1 MYVINYS
8 FESLDDLHFFRKREQ
23 QEIMDSIDAQL
34 RYEPTVETRN
44 RKELRP
50 NEVASWEL
58 RIGRF
63 RVFYDVDEEDRNVSI
78 EAIGFKIGRELF
90 IRGERTEL

>member
-8 FESLDDLHFFRKREQ
+8 FESLEDLRFFRKREQ

-34 RYEPTVETRN
+34 RYEPAVETRN

-63 RVFYDVDEEDRNVSI
+63 RVFYAVDEEDRNVSI
-78 EAIGFKIGRELF
+78 EAIGFKIGHELF

>member
-8 FESLDDLHFFRKREQ
+8 FESLEDLHFFRKREQ
-23 QEIMDSIDAQL
+23 QETMDSIDAQL

-58 RIGRF
+58 RFGRF

-78 EAIGFKIGRELF
+78 EAIGFKIGHELF

>member
-1 MYVINYS
+1 MSLLRIS
-8 FESLDDLHFFRKREQ
+8 ISSESASNRRSW
-23 QEIMDSIDAQL
+23 IPIDAQL

-50 NEVASWEL
+50 NEVATWEL

-63 RVFYDVDEEDRNVSI
+63 RVFYAVDEEDRNVSI
-78 EAIGFKIGRELF
+78 EAIGFKIGHELF

>member
-8 FESLDDLHFFRKREQ
+8 FESLEDLHFFRKREQ
-23 QEIMDSIDAQL
+23 QEIMDSIDVQL
-34 RYEPTVETRN
+34 RYEPTAETRN
-44 RKELRP
+44 RKELRL

-63 RVFYDVDEEDRNVSI
+63 RVFYYVDEEDRIVSI
-78 EAIGFKIGRELF
+78 EAIGFKIGHELF

>member
-8 FESLDDLHFFRKREQ
+8 FESLEDLRFFRKREQ
-23 QEIMDSIDAQL
+23 QETMDSIDAQL

-50 NEVASWEL
+50 N
-58 RIGRF
+58 
-63 RVFYDVDEEDRNVSI
+63 
-78 EAIGFKIGRELF
+78 
-90 IRGERTEL
+90 

>member
-1 MYVINYS
+1 MR
-8 FESLDDLHFFRKREQ
+8 SLATNHR
-23 QEIMDSIDAQL
+23 
-34 RYEPTVETRN
+34 ETRN

-63 RVFYDVDEEDRNVSI
+63 RMFYDVDEEDRNVSI
-78 EAIGFKIGRELF
+78 EAIGFKIGHELF

>member
-1 MYVINYS
+1 MLSPNPSGKAISLLES
-8 FESLDDLHFFRKREQ
+8 FGTV
-23 QEIMDSIDAQL
+23 DAQL

-63 RVFYDVDEEDRNVSI
+63 RVFYDVDKEDLCVNI
-78 EAIGFKIGRELF
+78 EAIGFKIGFELF